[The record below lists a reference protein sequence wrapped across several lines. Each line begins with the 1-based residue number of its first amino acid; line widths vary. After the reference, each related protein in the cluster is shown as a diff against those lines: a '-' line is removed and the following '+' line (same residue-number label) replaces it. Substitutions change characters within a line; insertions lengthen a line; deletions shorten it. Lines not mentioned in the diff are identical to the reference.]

1 MFKRI
6 NKIKKIELLKH
17 LSESQLISV
26 GNVLQKEKYHLGE
39 VIYIENSSADKVFL
53 ITSGRVKL
61 TKNSRTIRELDEGC
75 SFGVLS
81 LLNDENRTFTAIAV
95 TTVVVY
101 SLKKEYFFNIID
113 DHLMEY
119 LKNKIFLEDHQIK
132 LSDLYYITFLG
143 RGKYGN
149 VCLVH
154 NTSYLYAIKFIPKK
168 IVEKQKSLA
177 KYILSEKEILLS
189 VNHPFIVKHVKS
201 LKNEQNIFY
210 LMEYINGVSLEEYVS
225 KNRGKKNL
233 YEATFYTAS
242 LFLVIDYLHRK
253 CIVHRDIKPANILID
268 KNGYIKLIDFGGAKK
283 IKDVAY
289 TLIGTPHYIAPEV
302 LSGKG
307 YSFLCDYWSITVI
320 MYYIFYGSLP
330 FGNNHT
336 DVMEIYKEI
345 LNK

>member
-1 MFKRI
+1 M
-6 NKIKKIELLKH
+6 
-17 LSESQLISV
+17 ISI
-26 GNVLQKEKYHLGE
+26 GNLLQKEEYDQGE
-39 VIYIENSSADKVFL
+39 VIYIENSSADKVYL
-53 ITSGRVKL
+53 INLGRVKL
-61 TKNSRTIRELDEGC
+61 TKNSRIIRELDEGC

-81 LLNDENRTFTAIAV
+81 LLNDGTRTFTATAV

-101 SLKKEYFFNIID
+101 SLKKEYFFNMID

-119 LKNKIFLEDHQIK
+119 LKNKLFLEDNQIN

-154 NTSYLYAIKFIPKK
+154 NTSFIYAIKFIPKK
-168 IVEKQKSLA
+168 IIEKQKSLA

-189 VNHPFIVKHVKS
+189 VNHPFVVKHVKA

-210 LMEYINGVSLEEYVS
+210 LMEYINGISLEEYLN
-225 KNRGKKNL
+225 KNRGKKCLN
-233 YEATFYTAS
+233 EALFYTAC
-242 LFLVIDYLHRK
+242 LFLVVDYLHRK
-253 CIVHRDIKPANILID
+253 CIIHRDLKPANILID

-289 TLIGTPHYIAPEV
+289 TIIGTPHYIAPEV
-302 LSGKG
+302 LLGKG
-307 YSFLCDYWSITVI
+307 YSFSCDYWSVTVI
-320 MYYIFYGSLP
+320 MYYIYYGTLP

-336 DVMEIYKEI
+336 DILEIYKEI